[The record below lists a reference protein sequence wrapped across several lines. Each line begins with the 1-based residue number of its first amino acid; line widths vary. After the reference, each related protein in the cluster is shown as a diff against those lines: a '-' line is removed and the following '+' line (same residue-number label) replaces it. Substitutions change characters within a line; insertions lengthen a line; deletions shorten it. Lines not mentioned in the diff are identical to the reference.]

1 MDCKQCGSESHC
13 GDCRVGL
20 WGKLELRE
28 HDISAAISDRIARSW
43 TLLDFTEIR
52 LGGKNFEVLLLS
64 SFDRGEIQMGK
75 IWKGWHF
82 GGNSNQ
88 EFGFLLKCV
97 SAMISSP
104 SAWTTVKSRTAS
116 SGRLFQ
122 RGFIFLL
129 AANLGSSN

>member
-13 GDCRVGL
+13 GDCMVGL

-43 TLLDFTEIR
+43 TLLDFTEIG

-64 SFDRGEIQMGK
+64 SFDRGEIRMGK

-82 GGNSNQ
+82 GG
-88 EFGFLLKCV
+88 
-97 SAMISSP
+97 
-104 SAWTTVKSRTAS
+104 
-116 SGRLFQ
+116 
-122 RGFIFLL
+122 
-129 AANLGSSN
+129 SSN

>member
-1 MDCKQCGSESHC
+1 MI
-13 GDCRVGL
+13 
-20 WGKLELRE
+20 W
-28 HDISAAISDRIARSW
+28 AAISDRIARRW
-43 TLLDFTEIR
+43 TLLDFTEIVG

-104 SAWTTVKSRTAS
+104 SAWTTVRSRTAS

-122 RGFIFLL
+122 RGFIFFQ